1 ERESIFQKG
10 LRRHGRLYCGRFPE
24 CVIVTATSG
33 KYADCF
39 GFTEEEVF
47 AALRAKG
54 IPEERIR
61 AYGFAFCG
69 KKVLINGKK
78 ADLE

>member
-1 ERESIFQKG
+1 M
-10 LRRHGRLYCGRFPE
+10 
-24 CVIVTATSG
+24 TATSG

>member
-1 ERESIFQKG
+1 MLEPRELKKEDGIIIEFKVQ
-10 LRRHGRLYCGRFPE
+10 
-24 CVIVTATSG
+24 
-33 KYADCF
+33 D
-39 GFTEEEVF
+39 TEEEPELVDTVRAALRQIEEKDYQ

-69 KKVLINGKK
+69 KRVLIGGGKYGR
-78 ADLE
+78 D